1 MSDSPWN
8 QTPAPSA
15 SAERRTLSAP
25 IIVVAVVVVALASG
39 ALAWWLQDARV
50 RMKEQERA
58 AAAAELAGL
67 VTRVQTAESGAAAAT
82 QQLKQAQAAAEAS
95 AKQAADATAQI
106 DVARRDAATVRTER
120 DEARSEREALRVAA
134 DRMKANDLDPGAL
147 PALDLAKVFAGVTKV
162 RTAVDL
168 MVAGTAI
175 PGVSKNEIDGKLGE
189 ALRGGGLEAA
199 SQSPFRVALFVSFG
213 KEQPRRALGVM
224 MLALRSMKVPGEAG
238 SREVAVWGQQRTCT
252 VSDAEASGQIQDLLK
267 ELCGELANSAGVKA
281 SGGSGASTAPTS
293 PSAPNAPGAPS
304 APSAPQPA
312 PAAPPAPASGG
323 KP

>member
-1 MSDSPWN
+1 MSESPWN

-15 SAERRTLSAP
+15 RAERRTVSGP
-25 IIVVAVVVVALASG
+25 IIVVAVVVAALASG

-67 VTRVQTAESGAAAAT
+67 VTRVQTAESGAAAAA

-106 DVARRDAATVRTER
+106 DAARRDAATVRTER
-120 DEARSEREALRVAA
+120 DEARSERETLRVAA
-134 DRMKANDLDPGAL
+134 DRMKAADLDPGAL

-168 MVAGTAI
+168 MVVGTAI
-175 PGVSKNEIDGKLGE
+175 NGVSKAEIDGRLGE
-189 ALRGGGLEAA
+189 ALRAGGLEAS
-199 SQSPFRVALFVSFG
+199 SQSPFRVALFVSLG

-224 MLALRSMKVPGEAG
+224 MLVLRSMKVPGEAG

-267 ELCGELANSAGVKA
+267 ELCGELANAAGVKA
-281 SGGSGASTAPTS
+281 SGGSGGASTAPTS
-293 PSAPNAPGAPS
+293 PSAP
-304 APSAPQPA
+304 SAPQPT